1 MRVGGVSGADA
12 RLPSRGTGPRATGR
26 SRKINYAIFFFIFIF
41 ASAGWGE
48 RGDELLSLVQS
59 EALEAHVIALQENV
73 RQFPYPLAYRTRSAH
88 HRAAT
93 DNAARYIMNQF
104 RRAPRLEVGE
114 QVVGGIRNVVAVL
127 PSARLESAPTGER
140 DASLESAPTEERDT
154 SLESAPTGER
164 DASLESAPTG
174 ERNASLESA
183 PTGERNASAANR
195 DKKPTGERVFIL
207 CAHYDTQ
214 ASRDA
219 GWNPLA
225 SSAPGANKNGTGIAA
240 LLEIAYLLS
249 QYEYEHELR
258 FIALGGEELGFLGSR
273 NYVKEARLESS
284 TIAAVFNLDMLGF
297 NWKNELVEV
306 ITNKDSAWMS
316 RALTIANTWFD
327 IGLKIRRTQDEFVD
341 ISSHKPFWD
350 AGYNAVT
357 LIENSTPWRDSQN
370 YDANPFYRT
379 ARDTAD
385 KVNFELVRKVTQ
397 LVLVTVDSL
406 LTDMFQPTRRGPRV
420 TVEIA
425 RLESGQGETARLES
439 APTGNGEAARLESG
453 QGETARLESA
463 PTGRGESVPT
473 GVLVTQSPVH
483 LLGTFEADFPIDIVV
498 HPSQVTA
505 EIDRET
511 RTYSAMV
518 PVAPGENVLRVT
530 ARYPLGATSVEQ
542 RVFLEQPFVWEEVA
556 VFPNPARDDELTEFR
571 VQANIAMSAMEV
583 SVYDAHGN
591 LIKRIEGVAD
601 RLDRR
606 VWRTWWNQRTSY
618 GLAVSA
624 GVYVCYISVVAK
636 GERYGYVEKLG
647 ILR

>member
-12 RLPSRGTGPRATGR
+12 RLPSHGTGPRATGR

-59 EALEAHVIALQENV
+59 DALEAHVLALQENV

-104 RRAPRLEVGE
+104 RRAPRLEVRE

-140 DASLESAPTEERDT
+140 DTSLESAPTEERD
-154 SLESAPTGER
+154 
-164 DASLESAPTG
+164 
-174 ERNASLESA
+174 
-183 PTGERNASAANR
+183 ASAANR

-214 ASRDA
+214 ANRDT

-273 NYVKEARLESS
+273 NYVKEARLENS

-439 APTGNGEAARLESG
+439 TPTGQGEAARLESTPTGNGEAAGLERTLTG
-453 QGETARLESA
+453 Q
-463 PTGRGESVPT
+463 GESVPT

-483 LLGTFEADFPIDIVV
+483 LRGTFEADFPIDIVV

-542 RVFLEQPFVWEEVA
+542 GVFLEQPFAWEEVA

-583 SVYDAHGN
+583 AVYDAHGN

-636 GERYGYVEKLG
+636 GERYGYVEKLA

>member
-1 MRVGGVSGADA
+1 MAHWRDFWCGRKTTLAWDM
-12 RLPSRGTGPRATGR
+12 PSRYGEEQ
-26 SRKINYAIFFFIFIF
+26 KINYAIFFFIFIF

-140 DASLESAPTEERDT
+140 DTSLESAPTEERDT
-154 SLESAPTGER
+154 
-164 DASLESAPTG
+164 
-174 ERNASLESA
+174 
-183 PTGERNASAANR
+183 SAANR

-273 NYVKEARLESS
+273 NYVKEARLENS
-284 TIAAVFNLDMLGF
+284 TIAAIFNLDMLGF
-297 NWKNELVEV
+297 NWKHDLVEV

-357 LIENSTPWRDSQN
+357 LIENSTPWRDSQS

-439 APTGNGEAARLESG
+439 T
-453 QGETARLESA
+453 

-483 LLGTFEADFPIDIVV
+483 LRGTFEADFPIDIVV

-542 RVFLEQPFVWEEVA
+542 RVFLEQPFAWEEVA

-583 SVYDAHGN
+583 AVYDAHGN

-636 GERYGYVEKLG
+636 EERYGYVEKLA

>member
-1 MRVGGVSGADA
+1 M
-12 RLPSRGTGPRATGR
+12 
-26 SRKINYAIFFFIFIF
+26 
-41 ASAGWGE
+41 
-48 RGDELLSLVQS
+48 QS
-59 EALEAHVIALQENV
+59 EALEAHVLALQENV

-104 RRAPRLEVGE
+104 RRAPRLEVKE

-127 PSARLESAPTGER
+127 PSARLESAPTGEG
-140 DASLESAPTEERDT
+140 DT

-174 ERNASLESA
+174 ERDTSLESA
-183 PTGERNASAANR
+183 PTEERDASAANR

-214 ASRDA
+214 ANRDT

-273 NYVKEARLESS
+273 HYVKEARLESS
-284 TIAAVFNLDMLGF
+284 NIAAIFNLDMLGF

-439 APTGNGEAARLESG
+439 APTG
-453 QGETARLESA
+453 Q
-463 PTGRGESVPT
+463 GESVPP

-483 LLGTFEADFPIDIVV
+483 LRGTFEADFPIDIVV

-542 RVFLEQPFVWEEVA
+542 RVFLEQPFAWEEVA

-583 SVYDAHGN
+583 AVYDAHGN

-636 GERYGYVEKLG
+636 EERYGYVEKLG

>member
-1 MRVGGVSGADA
+1 M
-12 RLPSRGTGPRATGR
+12 PSRYGEEQ
-26 SRKINYAIFFFIFIF
+26 KINYAIFFFIFIF

-88 HRAAT
+88 HWAAT

-104 RRAPRLEVGE
+104 RRAPRLEVRE

-127 PSARLESAPTGER
+127 PSARLESAPTEER
-140 DASLESAPTEERDT
+140 DTSVENAPTGERDT

-164 DASLESAPTG
+164 DTSLESAPTG
-174 ERNASLESA
+174 ERDTSVESA
-183 PTGERNASAANR
+183 PTAEGDASAANR

-284 TIAAVFNLDMLGF
+284 NIAAVFNLDMLGF
-297 NWKNELVEV
+297 NWKHDLVEV

-406 LTDMFQPTRRGPRV
+406 LMDMFQPTRRGPKV

-425 RLESGQGETARLES
+425 RLENGQGEAARLES
-439 APTGNGEAARLESG
+439 APTGQGEA
-453 QGETARLESA
+453 ARLESA

-483 LLGTFEADFPIDIVV
+483 LRGTFEADFPIDIVV

-505 EIDRET
+505 EINRET

-556 VFPNPARDDELTEFR
+556 VFPNPARGDELTEFR

-583 SVYDAHGN
+583 AVYDAHGN

-601 RLDRR
+601 RLDSR

>member
-1 MRVGGVSGADA
+1 MS
-12 RLPSRGTGPRATGR
+12 
-26 SRKINYAIFFFIFIF
+26 YAIFVFIFIA
-41 ASAGWGE
+41 ASTGWGE

-59 EALEAHVIALQENV
+59 AALEAHVLMLQENV
-73 RQFPYPLAYRTRSAH
+73 QQFPYPLAYRTRSAH
-88 HRAAT
+88 HREAT
-93 DNAARYIMNQF
+93 DNVVRYLISQF
-104 RRAPRLEVGE
+104 RRAPRLEVSE

-127 PSARLESAPTGER
+127 PSAER
-140 DASLESAPTEERDT
+140 DREGGNRDREGGNREREVSPTEGNRER
-154 SLESAPTGER
+154 EGA
-164 DASLESAPTG
+164 
-174 ERNASLESA
+174 
-183 PTGERNASAANR
+183 
-195 DKKPTGERVFIL
+195 RVFVI

-225 SSAPGANKNGTGIAA
+225 SSAPGANKNGTGIAT

-258 FIALGGEELGFLGSR
+258 FIALGGEELGFMGSR
-273 NYVKEARLESS
+273 NYVRAAAREARLESAP
-284 TIAAVFNLDMLGF
+284 TPNDNIVAVFNLDMLGF
-297 NWKNELVEV
+297 NWKNDLVEV

-357 LIENSTPWRDSQN
+357 LIESSTPWRDSQN

-379 ARDTAD
+379 SRDTAD
-385 KVNFELVRKVTQ
+385 KVNFELVRKVAQ

-406 LTDMFQPTRRGPRV
+406 LTDMFQPTRRMPKI

-425 RLESGQGETARLES
+425 REQR
-439 APTGNGEAARLESG
+439 
-453 QGETARLESA
+453 
-463 PTGRGESVPT
+463 
-473 GVLVTQSPVH
+473 VTPVEVR
-483 LLGTFEADFPIDIVV
+483 GTFDADFPIDIIVQ
-498 HPSQVTA
+498 PSQVTA

-518 PVAPGENVLRVT
+518 ALAPGENVIRVT
-530 ARYPLGATSVEQ
+530 ARYPLGATSVAQ
-542 RVFLEQPFVWEEVA
+542 QVFLEQPFAWEEVV
-556 VFPNPARDDELTEFR
+556 VFPNPARGDALTEFR
-571 VQANIAMSAMEV
+571 VQANIAMHAMEIA
-583 SVYDAHGN
+583 VYDAHGN

-606 VWRTWWNQRTSY
+606 VWRTWWNQKTSY

-624 GVYVCYISVVAK
+624 GVYVCYISVVAN

>member
-1 MRVGGVSGADA
+1 M
-12 RLPSRGTGPRATGR
+12 
-26 SRKINYAIFFFIFIF
+26 
-41 ASAGWGE
+41 
-48 RGDELLSLVQS
+48 QS

-104 RRAPRLEVGE
+104 QRAPRLEVKE

-127 PSARLESAPTGER
+127 PSARLESAPTGEG
-140 DASLESAPTEERDT
+140 DT

-164 DASLESAPTG
+164 DASLESAPTA
-174 ERNASLESA
+174 ERD
-183 PTGERNASAANR
+183 ASATNR
-195 DKKPTGERVFIL
+195 DSEPTGERVFIL

-214 ASRDA
+214 ANRDT

-273 NYVKEARLESS
+273 HYVKEARLESS
-284 TIAAVFNLDMLGF
+284 NIAAIFNLDMLGF

-406 LTDMFQPTRRGPRV
+406 LSDMFQPTRRGPRV

-439 APTGNGEAARLESG
+439 APTGNGEAARLES
-453 QGETARLESA
+453 A
-463 PTGRGESVPT
+463 PTGQGESVPT

-483 LLGTFEADFPIDIVV
+483 LRGTIEASFPIDIVV

-511 RTYSAMV
+511 RTYAAMV

-530 ARYPLGATSVEQ
+530 ARYPLG
-542 RVFLEQPFVWEEVA
+542 
-556 VFPNPARDDELTEFR
+556 
-571 VQANIAMSAMEV
+571 
-583 SVYDAHGN
+583 
-591 LIKRIEGVAD
+591 
-601 RLDRR
+601 
-606 VWRTWWNQRTSY
+606 
-618 GLAVSA
+618 
-624 GVYVCYISVVAK
+624 
-636 GERYGYVEKLG
+636 
-647 ILR
+647 